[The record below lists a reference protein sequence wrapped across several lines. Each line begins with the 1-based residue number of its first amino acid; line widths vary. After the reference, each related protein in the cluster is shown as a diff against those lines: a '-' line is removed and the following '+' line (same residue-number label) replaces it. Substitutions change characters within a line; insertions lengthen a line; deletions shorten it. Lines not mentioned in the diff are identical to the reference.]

1 MSFAIP
7 HGEKLP
13 PRGRWT
19 RRHDLIHKVFIH
31 GLNATTVAAPLMVK
45 NPWAFDQ
52 NGGFGQGKLR
62 FYKQKLKFKNWPLG
76 FCQQIEVLPFN
87 NEI

>member
-1 MSFAIP
+1 
-7 HGEKLP
+7 
-13 PRGRWT
+13 
-19 RRHDLIHKVFIH
+19 
-31 GLNATTVAAPLMVK
+31 VK